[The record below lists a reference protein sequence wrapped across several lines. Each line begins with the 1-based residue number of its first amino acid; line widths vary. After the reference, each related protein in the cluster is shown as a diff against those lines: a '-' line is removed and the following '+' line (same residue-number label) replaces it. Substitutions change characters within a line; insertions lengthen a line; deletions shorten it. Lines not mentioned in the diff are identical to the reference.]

1 MPDDP
6 LNIMSGIEKAKA
18 GQRLGVI
25 GELRQD
31 YRGIVAGASAVRERM
46 IRAARVNINAFIELV
61 MKDDQTGERIIQ
73 SPLHE
78 SWHQFM
84 GYCRAIGRN
93 CGIMAPFE
101 FGKSIQGIGLCLYLI
116 GRYPEI
122 RIKVVSNRAKLAM
135 QRVQAVR
142 RYIDHDDD
150 YHAVFPHIVPVK
162 GGGAKG
168 SGEEWT
174 GASFRVRSGS
184 FAADST
190 MEAFGVGSVVAGG
203 RVDFLWVDDPLDLEN
218 AVHKGEAMRPKITSS
233 ITEQWSGR
241 VVHNGM
247 QLMTTTPYHE
257 EDVTAALRKN
267 TEWGWMVQGVAEDFG
282 SIDSTITLAGLD
294 TIDLPPL
301 PWAA

>member
-1 MPDDP
+1 MTDDP
-6 LNIMSGIEKAKA
+6 LNIVQGMRNAKA
-18 GQRLGVI
+18 GGKLDPI

-31 YRGIVAGASAVRERM
+31 YRGLVVGASAVRERM

-61 MKDDQTGERIIQ
+61 MKDDQTGDRIVQ
-73 SPLHE
+73 SPIHE
-78 SWHQFM
+78 SWHQFV
-84 GYCRAIGRN
+84 GYCRAVGRY

-101 FGKSIQGIGLCLYLI
+101 FGKTIQMVGLCLYLI
-116 GRYPEI
+116 GRFPEI

-142 RYIDHDDD
+142 RYIDHDAD

-162 GGGAKG
+162 SSAKG

-174 GASFRVRSGS
+174 GGSFRVRSGS

-257 EDVTAALRKN
+257 EDVTRALMKN
-267 TEWGWMVQGVAEDFG
+267 TEWGWMVQAVSGDFG
-282 SIDSTITLAGLD
+282 CIESKITFAGLN
-294 TIDLPPL
+294 TVDLPPL